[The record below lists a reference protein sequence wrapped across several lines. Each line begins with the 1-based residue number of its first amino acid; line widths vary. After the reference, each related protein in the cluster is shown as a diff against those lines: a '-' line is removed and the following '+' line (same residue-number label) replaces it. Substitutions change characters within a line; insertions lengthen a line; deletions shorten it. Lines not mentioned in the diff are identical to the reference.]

1 MYILQKKLILHNKI
15 KIAFRQPIPNTIGR
29 LLFYVKLACF
39 INLANFVKLF
49 DFEINN
55 KLRYD
60 KEI

>member
-15 KIAFRQPIPNTIGR
+15 KIAFRQPKIGCF
-29 LLFYVKLACF
+29 FYVKLACF